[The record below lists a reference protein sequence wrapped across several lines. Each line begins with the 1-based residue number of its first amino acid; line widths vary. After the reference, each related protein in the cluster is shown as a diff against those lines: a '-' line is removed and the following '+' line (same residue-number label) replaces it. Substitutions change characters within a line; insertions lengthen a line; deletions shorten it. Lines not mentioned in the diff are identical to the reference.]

1 MLSIGV
7 NISIKIININKNDI
21 SKEEFVDLVE
31 EYKLSLYRFAKSILK
46 NDIEVED
53 AISESILKAYKN
65 KNRLKNKESFK
76 SWMMR
81 IVSNECYDL
90 IKRKSRFDFRD
101 NLESLN
107 LVHIDKEYSDLR
119 EIIDDLNE
127 EFSSVLVLFYYED
140 MSIKEISKVLEICEG
155 TVKSRLSR
163 AKSKLKV
170 LLKEEI

>member
-1 MLSIGV
+1 MLSIGA
-7 NISIKIININKNDI
+7 NISRKIININKDDI

-31 EYKLSLYRFAKSILK
+31 VHKLSLYRFAKSILK

-90 IKRKSRFDFRD
+90 IKRKSRFDLRE

-140 MSIKEISKVLEICEG
+140 MSIKEISKVLEISEG

-170 LLKEEI
+170 LLKEEV

>member
-1 MLSIGV
+1 MLSIGA
-7 NISIKIININKNDI
+7 NISRKIININKNEI
-21 SKEEFVDLVE
+21 SKEEFVALVE
-31 EYKLSLYRFAKSILK
+31 EHKLSLYRFAKSILK

-90 IKRKSRFDFRD
+90 RD

-140 MSIKEISKVLEICEG
+140 MSIKEISKVLEISEG

>member
-1 MLSIGV
+1 MLSIGA
-7 NISIKIININKNDI
+7 NISRKIININKNEI
-21 SKEEFVDLVE
+21 SKEEFVALVE

-90 IKRKSRFDFRD
+90 IKRKSRFDLRD
-101 NLESLN
+101 NLETLN

-140 MSIKEISKVLEICEG
+140 MSIKEISKVLEISEG

>member
-1 MLSIGV
+1 MLSIGA
-7 NISIKIININKNDI
+7 NISRKIININKNEI

-31 EYKLSLYRFAKSILK
+31 VHKLSLYRFAKSILK

-65 KNRLKNKESFK
+65 KHRLKNKESFK

-90 IKRKSRFDFRD
+90 IKRKSRFDLRD

-107 LVHIDKEYSDLR
+107 LMHIDKEYSDLR

-140 MSIKEISKVLEICEG
+140 MSIKEISKVLEISEG

-170 LLKEEI
+170 LLKEEV

>member
-1 MLSIGV
+1 MLSIGA
-7 NISIKIININKNDI
+7 NISRKIININKNEI
-21 SKEEFVDLVE
+21 SKEEFVALVE
-31 EYKLSLYRFAKSILK
+31 EHKLSLYRFAKSILK

-90 IKRKSRFDFRD
+90 
-101 NLESLN
+101 
-107 LVHIDKEYSDLR
+107 
-119 EIIDDLNE
+119 NE

-140 MSIKEISKVLEICEG
+140 MSIKEISKVLEISEG

>member
-1 MLSIGV
+1 MLSIGA
-7 NISIKIININKNDI
+7 NISSKIININKNEI
-21 SKEEFVDLVE
+21 SKEEFVALVE

-76 SWMMR
+76 SFIMR
-81 IVSNECYDL
+81 IVANECYDL
-90 IKRKSRFDFRD
+90 IKRKNRFDLRD
-101 NLESLN
+101 NLETLN
-107 LVHIDKEYSDLR
+107 LVHIDKEYSNLR

-127 EFSSVLVLFYYED
+127 EFSSVLVLFYYDD
-140 MSIKEISKVLEICEG
+140 MSIKEISKVLKISEG

-163 AKSKLKV
+163 AKSKLNV

>member
-1 MLSIGV
+1 MLSIGA
-7 NISIKIININKNDI
+7 NISRKIININKNEI
-21 SKEEFVDLVE
+21 SKEEFVALVE
-31 EYKLSLYRFAKSILK
+31 EHKLSLYRFAKSILK

-90 IKRKSRFDFRD
+90 
-101 NLESLN
+101 
-107 LVHIDKEYSDLR
+107 
-119 EIIDDLNE
+119 NE

>member
-1 MLSIGV
+1 MLSIGA
-7 NISIKIININKNDI
+7 NISRKIININKNEI

-90 IKRKSRFDFRD
+90 IKRKSRFDLRD

>member
-1 MLSIGV
+1 MLSIGA
-7 NISIKIININKNDI
+7 NISRKIININKNEI
-21 SKEEFVDLVE
+21 SKEEFVALVE
-31 EYKLSLYRFAKSILK
+31 EHKLSLYRFAKSILK

-90 IKRKSRFDFRD
+90 
-101 NLESLN
+101 
-107 LVHIDKEYSDLR
+107 
-119 EIIDDLNE
+119 NE

-140 MSIKEISKVLEICEG
+140 MSIKEISKVLEISEG

-163 AKSKLKV
+163 AKSKLKA

>member
-1 MLSIGV
+1 MLSIEM
-7 NISIKIININKNDI
+7 NISKIININKCEI
-21 SKEEFVDLVE
+21 SKDEFVNLVE
-31 EYKLSLYRFAKSILK
+31 EHKISLYRLAKSILK
-46 NDIEVED
+46 NDTQVED

-65 KNRLKNKESFK
+65 KSKLKNKENFK
-76 SWMMR
+76 SWVMR
-81 IVSNECYDL
+81 IVVNECYDL
-90 IKRKSRFDFRD
+90 IRRNKRFDLRD

-107 LVHIDKEYSDLR
+107 LVHIDKEYYGLR
-119 EIIDDLNE
+119 DIIEDLNE

-140 MSIKEISKVLEICEG
+140 MSIKEISKVLEVSEG

>member
-1 MLSIGV
+1 MLSIGA
-7 NISIKIININKNDI
+7 NISRKIININKNEI

-90 IKRKSRFDFRD
+90 IKRKSRFDLRE

-140 MSIKEISKVLEICEG
+140 MSIKEISKVLEISEG

-163 AKSKLKV
+163 AKSKLKA

>member
-1 MLSIGV
+1 MLSIDD
-7 NISIKIININKNDI
+7 NISRKIININKNEI
-21 SKEEFVDLVE
+21 SKEEFVALVE

-90 IKRKSRFDFRD
+90 IKRKSRFDLRD

-107 LVHIDKEYSDLR
+107 LVHIDTEYSDLR

-140 MSIKEISKVLEICEG
+140 MSIKEISKVLEISEG

>member
-1 MLSIGV
+1 MLSIGA
-7 NISIKIININKNDI
+7 NISRKIININKNEI

-90 IKRKSRFDFRD
+90 IKRKSRFDLRD

-140 MSIKEISKVLEICEG
+140 MSIKEISKVLEISEG

-163 AKSKLKV
+163 AKSKLKA